1 MFNKYYN
8 KSFWTTLPGI
18 LTGIAGLITAIT
30 GILTLLYPVGCI
42 DHKPPDWKTA
52 TTPIYDIYTKDTEV
66 IRPEIPTIMV
76 VTRGGPDVSAIVE
89 SIIEKQFHESSF
101 PVSGVDEMLSIL
113 EGYGRYE
120 IPLNALQEHKLNANI
135 LVYVIVDSTGIE
147 PLKFYGKIMD
157 QYSSIITIKLIDT
170 ATKNMVCPPITSS
183 ARYTTLNMQ
192 DNIREVTEQMVA
204 NIPKKIEDFWN
215 K

>member
-1 MFNKYYN
+1 M
-8 KSFWTTLPGI
+8 PGI

-30 GILTLLYPVGCI
+30 GILTLLYTVGCI
-42 DHKPPDWKTA
+42 DHKPPAVNTV
-52 TTPIYDIYTKDTEV
+52 TTSEMPYEWEDKNTEDTEV

-76 VTRGGPDVSAIVE
+76 VTRGGSDVSAIVE
-89 SIIEKQFHESSF
+89 SIIEKQLHESSF
-101 PVSGVDEMLSIL
+101 PVSGVNEMLSIL
-113 EGYGRYE
+113 EGYGRYK

-157 QYSSIITIKLIDT
+157 QYSSIITIKLFDT